1 VTPQELAALPVG
13 SIVVMKYDDGTP
25 DEEGEIV
32 KAGQTVSILWPQS
45 KCTNVLDTNSK
56 GWYDF
61 IGWLEAE

>member
-1 VTPQELAALPVG
+1 MTPQELAALPVG
-13 SIVVMKYDDGTP
+13 SIVRMKYDDGTP

-32 KAGQTVSILWPQS
+32 QAGQTVHILWPQS
-45 KCTNVLDTNSK
+45 HCTNVLDTNSK

>member
-13 SIVVMKYDDGTP
+13 SVVAIRYDDGTL
-25 DEEGEIV
+25 DELGEIV
-32 KAGQTVSILWPQS
+32 RAGQTVWILWPES
-45 KCTNVLDTNSK
+45 KCTNCIDTKSK